1 MFFYIFETQKNR
13 DLFEFNA
20 MFFKTLNLPLKHT
33 AMKRITIISFDLNNF
48 QMLFFIQHHWV
59 CGSNID
65 FISFFKRRKNMTK
78 KIMFGFYFTPQSIWL
93 RKKMM
98 KFSIT
103 THTWYWTK
111 NMTKQYEKEIEHWAY
126 HKRNTKNTRDVT
138 YKKLYSCFLCSF
150 TVASLWNNS

>member
-1 MFFYIFETQKNR
+1 MCRYYLNNLLFFGYEIHDIFHSNKQTNLEYKYFVWFCEILKSTQFWLRFLCVFFFYIFETQKNR

-65 FISFFKRRKNMTK
+65 FISFFKRRKTW
-78 KIMFGFYFTPQSIWL
+78 Q
-93 RKKMM
+93 RKLCLVFISLHKV
-98 KFSIT
+98 FD
-103 THTWYWTK
+103 WGK
-111 NMTKQYEKEIEHWAY
+111 NDEI
-126 HKRNTKNTRDVT
+126 
-138 YKKLYSCFLCSF
+138 
-150 TVASLWNNS
+150 

>member
-1 MFFYIFETQKNR
+1 MFFWKQKKIR

-33 AMKRITIISFDLNNF
+33 AMRWENNHHFIWF

-59 CGSNID
+59 CGSNRD
-65 FISFFKRRKNMTK
+65 FISFFLQKEQRKLCLVFISLHK
-78 KIMFGFYFTPQSIWL
+78 VFDWGKG
-93 RKKMM
+93 M

-103 THTWYWTK
+103 YTHMILNKK

-126 HKRNTKNTRDVT
+126 HKRNIKNTRDVT
-138 YKKLYSCFLCSF
+138 YKKLYSLFPLFFYCCKFMKQF
-150 TVASLWNNS
+150 IK